1 MPTYSITGPDGNTHT
16 IDGPAGA
23 TREQVIYMIERRLR
37 EQSKPVGLMGSFMQS
52 ATSLGDLP
60 EALKYA
66 TADSS
71 KRQPRKEFLNAS
83 NPKGDT
89 TSWDEVKDL
98 ATFWEF
104 TKELA
109 GGSAGFIAPAA
120 AAAKAA
126 SYIPVIGPYAR
137 GIGLA
142 TYGLQY
148 LVDQLGTQAQVQQEA
163 IDKGESY
170 APTSLARATSGAVQ
184 STALDVLQ
192 LGQFSKVMSK
202 FPFMGKLMGDLG
214 ETGAKEAEEQLIDS
228 YLAGTLK
235 PAGSIMKG
243 VAKGLAFEIPQEVAQ
258 TAISRLQARQSLTG
272 EDAMKAY
279 KEAAI
284 GAAILG
290 GPMGGAEG
298 ALGYYGAKKKA
309 LAGEEEPAAPATPT
323 APGATAT
330 PPPAAPGA
338 QTPPG
343 APPLGGPSAPPPPG
357 GPGAGPNT
365 GPGGGPPPPPPPPPP
380 PFDDEDLNI
389 ARDVLLNNK
398 GKKRLTPGGMRY
410 ALNAA
415 MRRAGRDGKMKRM
428 DEILR
433 HLTRDGF
440 IRPDE
445 NGNVTF
451 GYAEPEEEVFDAE
464 AEEITPTSPPGP
476 TQGIGAGEP
485 VPPNPL
491 DVLSAQRASDASL
504 QMPSAPPAAPPPPGT
519 QDGFDFGGTGAGTPP
534 PRGPGPAPQ
543 SPQGGAPVQEEFN
556 FGEAAAAQAAAKPDL
571 RTQANEWDKQNRYNR
586 SDIWFEGGKVDDA
599 ARAGFDAAL
608 QNGGD
613 QLPAHGMSKESTLSG
628 AVQNLLGLLQNGLD
642 PNRRGGRLDYAPLV
656 TARGSAASQVSTTA
670 GGSAYSDGPFILVG
684 RPGQEF
690 EGKLEGLGAIL
701 VNQAHAD
708 IVPALREAVHA
719 IRPDILVEAYSNAG
733 EVTKQLNQSTA
744 PATAAAPVAEPVVE
758 EEPVLNENEEMTG
771 LDEMDFADA
780 ATAGMNVEEEEQAPL
795 DPMQAVE
802 AANQHSYQLYP
813 GEGVPNRAKRS
824 AFMRGYWAAN
834 GNENVSKETKNK
846 PQQKAYD
853 EGYAFAQ
860 QQTQAPS
867 QAQVVEGGTDNAV
880 PARPRAS
887 VPEPVRTEAAKPSTD
902 GKNQPGGVAATGQTA
917 SGPATGTPKSKPPLT
932 PADKARI
939 AATDQ
944 LVATFRYLV
953 KSNRLTPEEIG
964 RIGAILVRA
973 RMEPNFPYKEQF
985 PEIRKFLMAAA
996 ARAGTDN
1003 IETDTEEADIEE
1015 TEDQDRNV
1023 SRDSNEDEEGDYDD
1037 SAYEDESGEPKT
1049 LRFSRTADERW
1060 YYSAL
1065 KRFFEGVKQV
1075 RATAKE
1081 WLGMLSN
1088 APGIKPEEVEW
1099 TGIEEYLN
1107 LMAAQGQSL
1116 TKDEIVAFL
1125 DNKGVNVETTELTFV
1140 NARNQRIRYQQAA
1153 NKRNSYQQSLKNEY
1167 RRLGLDVLDE
1177 NGELDLDRLTREE
1190 ADTLGDLSLAVEA
1203 ALNAYNRISPK
1214 FSSFVTD
1221 KEGGTNYREITLT
1234 LPGQK
1239 RFTEARHFQD
1249 IENVLAFIRV
1259 DDRTDLAGNRVLF
1272 VQEIQSDWGQGLR
1285 KYGRKGQYEQLP
1297 TAVEYLR
1304 KGSSPEP
1311 FDFDPPEPLDFDPET
1326 EELVPPSQA
1335 NVWEYKAFGTYF
1347 SVYADTYAEAYD
1359 AMVDNLHALAL
1370 GRTDVDNAPFVT
1382 STEGWTALA
1391 LKKLMTIAVN
1401 EGYDK
1406 IAFANSAM
1414 VSERYG
1420 RTITYSRVEYYYNP
1434 ETNSYEFNLY
1444 MRGLSDP
1451 YVSYKEVKKEKL
1463 IDYLGDQSVVDDIVQ
1478 TTRER
1483 KDLDKPGAYTR
1494 TFNIYLAEPV
1504 HAPARGMRGYYDS
1517 IVPKLLKKLASKL
1530 GGVVEKK
1537 TKYFTPQGISSED
1550 YVSLLEEE
1558 DPTAAKGLDVITL
1571 SVDQKLI
1578 DNVQKT
1584 VPLFRAAAASAASRM
1599 KAKDVQGIV
1608 DSAVK
1613 DWTNPPP
1620 IKVVQSVTDLPPNLR
1635 KSITFGVDGFYADGT
1650 VYLVADNLGTAER
1663 VKATLFHESLAHYGF
1678 REEFGQ
1684 KLDPLMDNIYK
1695 TNSAMRAAVD
1705 KWLKDNPDT
1714 YADLSADEQRR
1725 AAMEEVFAGQS
1736 ESGPIKNMGLRA
1748 ALNRILS
1755 MIKDFLRRMGFNVSY
1770 SDADV
1775 ANVLAKAHDR
1785 VISGGKTGVAASGL
1799 RFRRT
1804 TVPPGANETAEQTI
1818 ARLQKQLDEAYSADS
1833 SLAQAIKFR
1842 FTQKGFEWLVKRV
1855 QNDRRPAKQLEE
1867 ALRASGQLI
1876 LGENG
1881 FNNLYSLLTL
1891 SAQKA
1896 FHYMTTRLNIPL
1908 MDMKQSIREYAAAN
1922 KLDMDAALARLH
1934 TYVMALH
1941 EHERR
1946 MAKYVMNVPL
1956 NNFTRVAVPGLPD
1969 VKTFADHRDFI
1980 MKQLYS
1986 NPRMSEAQ
1994 AKQYRTILDAI
2005 IAGRYG
2011 QAADVNGVSGMR
2023 DARGN
2028 SVTGLSLDPMSDDY
2042 RVIGG
2047 YTQAQF
2053 AEFRRQYQAEKP
2065 AVDKII
2071 QHMKKV
2077 QKETVDLNKIANYWS
2092 PQVDNLRNFYG
2103 WENYVPFKSRKES
2116 RIGAD
2121 DDKLDL
2127 SSDRLGVGGYEY
2139 LDYAQSFSG
2148 RTTDSENPL
2157 LQVMMESASAA
2168 MRAGRHGITQS
2179 LVNLKEQGHVKADK
2193 LGTINFEDR
2202 YNNTIDIDSY
2212 LGNNPDRVKP
2222 RIIFHYMPDGKVEIW
2237 AIRDKEIAESIRRA
2251 YQTPNPIWQ
2260 ATNRVTSFFG
2270 HLHTRYNP
2278 AFHIYNYIR
2287 DSLTN
2292 AWLIGTDVS
2301 KEARSRYLDQI
2312 AQLTVNG
2319 GLIKAGN
2326 VSRLYAKSDI
2336 AGIEAMWKNPD
2347 GSVKDQFVKDIYD
2360 FMRLGGRTAFI
2371 NALSMQKEGDQ
2382 LLKELRGNGAFDKV
2396 LDARDAGL
2404 KWVDI
2409 AGDMF
2414 ELTSRAAAFS
2424 AVKADFRA
2432 KGLSE
2437 EEANI
2442 EAAAFAKGLANF
2454 EQVGLWGQK
2463 LGAFFMFFRPSATGA
2478 VRAIDSLRPLMQ
2490 TEASYLATVTASAK
2504 NTPEKRQKLLADFR
2518 RRRQNAADALKV
2530 LVAAGAALYV
2540 LAMAMAGDDDADRNE
2555 VATDDKALWTRNM
2568 RLPLKWLGYEGD
2580 NPWINIPWGFGFG
2593 AFAAGGAQTMALVT
2607 GGQSVKEYAGNMV
2620 NVGLDSFLPIPV
2632 SRVNPFDNP
2641 GAWFVSSLMP
2651 SMLRPVVDF
2660 QMNVDSLG
2668 RQIYNNRQTKYGDAY
2683 TSGTNTPEHINA
2695 LARWMADNFDVDIAP
2710 NTLNFWA
2717 SNYFDAISR
2726 VTGGAYDTTL
2736 ALKGEKDPT
2745 IKGMLLPLSSF
2756 MGAKSNYDGRKFAEM
2771 QEEANDYIAKLNR
2784 LENTNPEKLQGFLQ
2798 ENPNA
2803 YDIKYIYNKVVN
2815 GELRKTAELRK
2826 AIMSDPRITPKERRE
2841 RAMELNTYYNA
2852 QKRSLMETM
2861 RIYGLDY

>member
-1 MPTYSITGPDGNTHT
+1 MPTYSIKGPDGNTYS
-16 IDGPAGA
+16 IDGPEGA
-23 TREQVIYMIERRLR
+23 SREQVIYMIERRLR
-37 EQSKPVGLMGSFMQS
+37 EQSKPMGFTGSFMQS
-52 ATSLGDLP
+52 ATTLGDAP
-60 EALKYA
+60 EAAKFA
-66 TADSS
+66 VADPT
-71 KRQPRKEFLNAS
+71 KRQPRKEFLDAS
-83 NPKGDT
+83 APKRDT

-104 TKELA
+104 SKELA

-126 SYIPVIGPYAR
+126 SYLPIVGPYAR

-142 TYGLQY
+142 TYGLGY

-170 APTSLARATSGAVQ
+170 APTSVSRAAAGAAA
-184 STALDVLQ
+184 STALDVFQ
-192 LGQFSKVMSK
+192 LKQFSNVMSK
-202 FPFMGKLMGDLG
+202 FPFMGKLMGDMG
-214 ETGAKEAEEQLIDS
+214 ETGAKEAEEQLIDA

-235 PAGSIMKG
+235 PSGAVMKG
-243 VAKGLAFEIPQEVAQ
+243 VAKGLAFEIPQEIAQ
-258 TAISRLQARQSLTG
+258 TAIDRLQSSQALTG

-309 LAGEEEPAAPATPT
+309 LAGDEAPPAPAPAATPAPAAPT
-323 APGATAT
+323 APGAT
-330 PPPAAPGA
+330 
-338 QTPPG
+338 
-343 APPLGGPSAPPPPG
+343 PLGGPPPPGSPPPPGGLG
-357 GPGAGPNT
+357 GPGAGPGAGPGGPGA
-365 GPGGGPPPPPPPPPP
+365 GPGGGPPPPPPR
-380 PFDDEDLNI
+380 PFDDDDLNI
-389 ARDVLLNNK
+389 ARETLLNNK

-415 MRRAGRDGKMKRM
+415 MRKAGRDGKMARM

-433 HLTRDGF
+433 HLTIDGF
-440 IRPDE
+440 IRPDAD
-445 NGNVTF
+445 GNVTF
-451 GYAEPEEEVFDAE
+451 GYLDPEEQAFDAE
-464 AEEITPTSPPGP
+464 GEAEEVTPTSPPSP
-476 TQGIGAGEP
+476 TQGIAAGEP

-504 QMPSAPPAAPPPPGT
+504 PMPPRPVAPVTPAAPPPPGT

-534 PRGPGPAPQ
+534 PRGPGPT
-543 SPQGGAPVQEEFN
+543 PQGPQGTAPTQEEFD
-556 FGEAAAAQAAAKPDL
+556 FGAAAAAQAASP
-571 RTQANEWDKQNRYNR
+571 
-586 SDIWFEGGKVDDA
+586 A
-599 ARAGFDAAL
+599 ATPAA
-608 QNGGD
+608 
-613 QLPAHGMSKESTLSG
+613 P
-628 AVQNLLGLLQNGLD
+628 V
-642 PNRRGGRLDYAPLV
+642 APV
-656 TARGSAASQVSTTA
+656 
-670 GGSAYSDGPFILVG
+670 
-684 RPGQEF
+684 
-690 EGKLEGLGAIL
+690 
-701 VNQAHAD
+701 
-708 IVPALREAVHA
+708 
-719 IRPDILVEAYSNAG
+719 VE
-733 EVTKQLNQSTA
+733 
-744 PATAAAPVAEPVVE
+744 PVAEPVVE
-758 EEPVLNENEEMTG
+758 EEPVLDENEEMTG

-780 ATAGMNVEEEEQAPL
+780 ATANLEPEVEQAPF

-860 QQTQAPS
+860 QQTQNPPEVPRS
-867 QAQVVEGGTDNAV
+867 QGV
-880 PARPRAS
+880 PDAGRTGAS
-887 VPEPVRTEAAKPSTD
+887 VPQPVPTSTPKPRTTGKGKPA
-902 GKNQPGGVAATGQTA
+902 GVDTAGQAA

-932 PADKARI
+932 PADNARI
-939 AATDQ
+939 AATQQ
-944 LVATFRYLV
+944 LVDTLRYLV
-953 KSNRLTPEEIG
+953 KTDRITSEEAG
-964 RIGAILVRA
+964 RIGATLARA
-973 RMEPNFPYKEQF
+973 RTEANFPYKEEF
-985 PEIRKFLMAAA
+985 PTIRKFLMEASN
-996 ARAGTDN
+996 RAGTDN
-1003 IETDTEEADIEE
+1003 IETDTDEADIEE
-1015 TEDQDRNV
+1015 MDDQERNV

-1037 SAYEDESGEPKT
+1037 TAYEDESGEPKT
-1049 LRFSRTADERW
+1049 LRFSRTADEFW

-1065 KRFFEGVKQV
+1065 KRFFETVKQAK
-1075 RATAKE
+1075 ATAKQ
-1081 WLGMLSN
+1081 WLGILSN

-1099 TGIEEYLN
+1099 TGIEEYFN
-1107 LMAAQGQSL
+1107 LMAAKGDEQI

-1125 DNKGVNVETTELTFV
+1125 DRKGVNVLVTELNFDHKELEKDLVDAGNALQRYSYRIARKYNIPFGSGGSFV
-1140 NARNQRIRYQQAA
+1140 SAVTSAMNDQEI
-1153 NKRNSYQQSLKNEY
+1153 LEY
-1167 RRLGLDVLDE
+1167 RQLAQDIDDIRKTKYRLQPKWQGFRT
-1177 NGELDLDRLTREE
+1177 DR
-1190 ADTLGDLSLAVEA
+1190 A
-1203 ALNAYNRISPK
+1203 
-1214 FSSFVTD
+1214 
-1221 KEGGTNYREITLT
+1221 GGSNYREFVIKLGDNVFG
-1234 LPGQK
+1234 GQT
-1239 RFTEARHFQD
+1239 RYVDGIHYNYP
-1249 IENVLAFIRV
+1249 NVLVFIRV
-1259 DDRTDLAGNRVLF
+1259 DDRIDRNTGLRVLY
-1272 VQEIQSDWGQGLR
+1272 VNEIQSDWGQDAR
-1285 KYGRKGQYEQLP
+1285 KWGVKGDYTSLP
-1297 TAVEYLR
+1297 SAVERLKEVAPNR
-1304 KGSSPEP
+1304 WVFTVK
-1311 FDFDPPEPLDFDPET
+1311 DTD
-1326 EELVPPSQA
+1326 LVIESAIDRTIYA
-1335 NVWEYKAFGTYF
+1335 N
-1347 SVYADTYAEAYD
+1347 SYAEAYD
-1359 AMVDNLHALAL
+1359 EMVNRISNVL
-1370 GRTDVDNAPFVT
+1370 GPGDIENAPFIK
-1382 STEGWTALA
+1382 STEAWTSLA

-1401 EGYDK
+1401 EGYDR
-1406 IAFANSAM
+1406 IAFSNGVQASDRFNKSYSYDTVEFTHDAIASEPQLNGEPTYNITLWDGSTPRDFKGVREKDLADVVGNSLVAAQIVEARESLKFPKDYDESG
-1414 VSERYG
+1414 VS
-1420 RTITYSRVEYYYNP
+1420 NP
-1434 ETNSYEFNLY
+1434 EPVQIGY
-1444 MRGLSDP
+1444 R
-1451 YVSYKEVKKEKL
+1451 VK
-1463 IDYLGDQSVVDDIVQ
+1463 
-1478 TTRER
+1478 
-1483 KDLDKPGAYTR
+1483 
-1494 TFNIYLAEPV
+1494 
-1504 HAPARGMRGYYDS
+1504 APAKGMVGYYDK
-1517 IVPKLLKKLASKL
+1517 ILPKVLKKLAAKL
-1530 GGVVEKK
+1530 GGNVGKSDFAFIASDEYNEDSLSGQYAK
-1537 TKYFTPQGISSED
+1537 TGYDDDI
-1550 YVSLLEEE
+1550 V
-1558 DPTAAKGLDVITL
+1558 TL
-1571 SVDQKLI
+1571 TVDQKLI
-1578 DNVQKT
+1578 DNVQKS
-1584 VPLFRAAAASAASRM
+1584 VPLFRAAGKGSM
-1599 KAKDVQGIV
+1599 LAKDVQGIV
-1608 DSAVK
+1608 DSIVK
-1613 DWTNPPP
+1613 GWTNAPT
-1620 IKVVQSVTDLPPNLR
+1620 IKVVQSIADLPAKLR
-1635 KSITFGVDGFYADGT
+1635 NSITFGVDGFYADGT
-1650 VYLVADNLGTAER
+1650 VYLIADHLGSAER
-1663 VKATLFHESLAHYGF
+1663 VQSTLFHESLAHYGL
-1678 REEFGQ
+1678 REEFGK
-1684 KLDPLMDNIYK
+1684 KLDPLLDSIYK
-1695 TNSAMRAAVD
+1695 TNPAMRAAVD
-1705 KWLKDNPDT
+1705 KWLKDNPDI

-1725 AAMEEVFAGQS
+1725 AATEEVFAEQS

-1748 ALNRILS
+1748 AMNRIVS
-1755 MIKDFLRRMGFNVSY
+1755 FIKDFLRQMGFNIAY

-1775 ANVLAKAHDR
+1775 ANILAKAHDR
-1785 VISGGKTGVAASGL
+1785 VISGGKKGVEVGSI

-1804 TVPPGANETAEQTI
+1804 RVPPGANETAEETI
-1818 ARLQKQLDEAYSADS
+1818 ARLQKQLDEAYTADS
-1833 SLAQAIKFR
+1833 ALAKAIKFR

-1867 ALRASGQLI
+1867 DLRASGDLI
-1876 LGENG
+1876 VGDSG

-1908 MDMKQSIREYAAAN
+1908 MDMKESIREYATAN

-1956 NNFTRVAVPGLPD
+1956 NNFTRVAVSGLPD

-1986 NPRMSEAQ
+1986 NPRMSKAQ

-2011 QAADVNGVSGMR
+2011 QAVDVNGVSGMR

-2047 YTQAQF
+2047 YSQAQF

-2065 AVDKII
+2065 MVDKII
-2071 QHMKKV
+2071 QNMKKV
-2077 QKETVDLNKIANYWS
+2077 QKETIELNKQANYWS
-2092 PQVDNLRNFYG
+2092 PQVDNLQNFYG

-2116 RIGAD
+2116 KIGAD

-2179 LVNLKEQGHVKADK
+2179 VVNLKEQRHLKADK

-2212 LGNNPDRVKP
+2212 LGNDPDRVRP

-2319 GLIKAGN
+2319 GLIKAGK
-2326 VSRLYAKSDI
+2326 VSRLYANSDI

-2382 LLKELRGNGAFDKV
+2382 LLKELRGTGKLDKV

-2424 AVKADFRA
+2424 AVKSDFRA
-2432 KGLSE
+2432 KGLTE
-2437 EEANI
+2437 EQASI

-2478 VRAIDSLRPLMQ
+2478 VRAVDSLRPLMQ

-2504 NTPEKRQKLLADFR
+2504 NTPEKKQKLLADFR
-2518 RRRQNAADALKV
+2518 RRRQNASDALKM
-2530 LVAAGAALYV
+2530 LVAGGAALYV
-2540 LAMAMAGDDDADRNE
+2540 LSMAMAEDDEAERNE

-2593 AFAAGGAQTMALVT
+2593 AFAAGGAQTMALLT

-2632 SRVNPFDNP
+2632 SRINPFDNP

-2660 QMNVDSLG
+2660 QMNIDSLG

-2683 TSGTNTPEHINA
+2683 TSGTNTPEHINS

-2710 NTLNFWA
+2710 NTLSFWA

-2726 VTGGAYDTTL
+2726 VIGGAYDTTL
-2736 ALKGEKDPT
+2736 AIKGEKDPT

-2784 LENTNPEKLQGFLQ
+2784 LENTNPDKLQEFLE

-2803 YDIKYIYNKVVN
+2803 YEIKYIYNRVVN
-2815 GELRKTAELRK
+2815 GELRKIAERRK
-2826 AIMSDPRITPKERRE
+2826 AIMSDPRLTPKDRRE
-2841 RAMELNTYYNA
+2841 MALELNTYYNA
-2852 QKRSLMETM
+2852 SKRNLMETM
-2861 RIYGLDY
+2861 KTYGLDY

>member
-1 MPTYSITGPDGNTHT
+1 
-16 IDGPAGA
+16 
-23 TREQVIYMIERRLR
+23 MIERRLR
-37 EQSKPVGLMGSFMQS
+37 EQSKPMGFTGSFMQS
-52 ATSLGDLP
+52 ATTLGDAP
-60 EALKYA
+60 EAAKFA
-66 TADSS
+66 VADPT
-71 KRQPRKEFLNAS
+71 KRQPRKEFLDAS
-83 NPKGDT
+83 APKRDT

-104 TKELA
+104 SKELA

-126 SYIPVIGPYAR
+126 SYLPIVGPYAR

-142 TYGLQY
+142 TYGLGY

-163 IDKGESY
+163 IDKGEAY
-170 APTSLARATSGAVQ
+170 APTSVSRAAAGAAA
-184 STALDVLQ
+184 STALDVFQ
-192 LGQFSKVMSK
+192 LKQFGNVMSK
-202 FPFMGKLMGDLG
+202 FPFMGKLMGDMG
-214 ETGAKEAEEQLIDS
+214 ETGAKEAEEQLIDA

-235 PAGSIMKG
+235 PSGAVMKG
-243 VAKGLAFEIPQEVAQ
+243 VAKGLVFEIPQEIAQ
-258 TAISRLQARQSLTG
+258 TAIDRLQSSQALTG

-309 LAGEEEPAAPATPT
+309 LAGDEAPPAAAPAATPAAPAAPATP
-323 APGATAT
+323 GAT
-330 PPPAAPGA
+330 
-338 QTPPG
+338 
-343 APPLGGPSAPPPPG
+343 PLGGPPPPGSPPPPGGLG
-357 GPGAGPNT
+357 GPGAGPGAGPGGPGA
-365 GPGGGPPPPPPPPPP
+365 GPGGGPPPPPPR
-380 PFDDEDLNI
+380 PFDDDDLNI

-415 MRRAGRDGKMKRM
+415 MRKAGRDGKMARM

-433 HLTRDGF
+433 HLTIDGF
-440 IRPDE
+440 IRPDAD
-445 NGNVTF
+445 GNVTF
-451 GYAEPEEEVFDAE
+451 GYLDPEEQAFDAE
-464 AEEITPTSPPGP
+464 GEAEEVTPTSPPSP

-504 QMPSAPPAAPPPPGT
+504 QMPPAPPAAPPPPGT

-534 PRGPGPAPQ
+534 PRGPGPT
-543 SPQGGAPVQEEFN
+543 PQGPQGTAPTQEEFN
-556 FGEAAAAQAAAKPDL
+556 FGAAAAAQAAAKPDL
-571 RTQANEWDKQNRYNR
+571 RTQANEWDKQNRR
-586 SDIWFEGGKVDDA
+586 RQSDSWFEGGKVDDA

-628 AVQNLLGLLQNGLD
+628 AVQNLLGLLQNGLNPD
-642 PNRRGGRLDYAPLV
+642 RRGGRLDYAPLV

-733 EVTKQLNQSTA
+733 EVTKQLNQSAA
-744 PATAAAPVAEPVVE
+744 PATTQTATKARETLSLKKKPIAPVAPVAEPATAVAPVAEPVVE
-758 EEPVLNENEEMTG
+758 EEPILNENEEMTG

-780 ATAGMNVEEEEQAPL
+780 ATANLEPEVEQAPL

-860 QQTQAPS
+860 QQTQNPPQVPGS
-867 QAQVVEGGTDNAV
+867 QGV
-880 PARPRAS
+880 PDAGRTGAS
-887 VPEPVRTEAAKPSTD
+887 VPQPVPTSTPEPRTTGKGKPA
-902 GKNQPGGVAATGQTA
+902 GVDTAGQAA

-932 PADKARI
+932 PADNARI
-939 AATDQ
+939 AATQQ
-944 LVATFRYLV
+944 LVDTLRYLV
-953 KSNRLTPEEIG
+953 KTNRITSEEAG
-964 RIGAILVRA
+964 RIGATLARA
-973 RMEPNFPYKEQF
+973 RTEANFPYKEEF
-985 PEIRKFLMAAA
+985 PTIRKFLMEASN
-996 ARAGTDN
+996 RAGTDN
-1003 IETDTEEADIEE
+1003 IETDTAEADIDE
-1015 TEDQDRNV
+1015 TDDQERNV

-1037 SAYEDESGEPKT
+1037 TAYEDESGEPKT
-1049 LRFSRTADERW
+1049 LRFSRTADEFW

-1065 KRFFEGVKQV
+1065 KRFFETVKQAK
-1075 RATAKE
+1075 ATAKQ

-1099 TGIEEYLN
+1099 TGIEEYFN
-1107 LMAAQGQSL
+1107 LMAAKGDEQI
-1116 TKDEIVAFL
+1116 TKDEIVTFL
-1125 DNKGVNVETTELTFV
+1125 DRKGVNVVVTELNFDHKELEKDLVDAGNALQVYSYRMARKYNIPFGSGGSFV
-1140 NARNQRIRYQQAA
+1140 SAVTSALNDQET
-1153 NKRNSYQQSLKNEY
+1153 LEY
-1167 RRLGLDVLDE
+1167 RRLAQDID
-1177 NGELDLDRLTREE
+1177 DIRKAKYRLQ
-1190 ADTLGDLSLAVEA
+1190 
-1203 ALNAYNRISPK
+1203 PK
-1214 FSSFVTD
+1214 WQGFRTD
-1221 KEGGTNYREITLT
+1221 KRGGSNYREFVIKLGDNVFG
-1234 LPGQK
+1234 GQT
-1239 RFTEARHFQD
+1239 RYVDGIHYNYP
-1249 IENVLAFIRV
+1249 NVLAFIRV
-1259 DDRTDLAGNRVLF
+1259 DDRIDRNTGLRVLY
-1272 VQEIQSDWGQGLR
+1272 VNEIQSDWGQDARRWGV
-1285 KYGRKGQYEQLP
+1285 KGDYTSLP
-1297 TAVEYLR
+1297 SEVERLTEVAPNRWVFTVKKHESDDSYNN
-1304 KGSSPEP
+1304 
-1311 FDFDPPEPLDFDPET
+1311 LDRT
-1326 EELVPPSQA
+1326 IYA
-1335 NVWEYKAFGTYF
+1335 N
-1347 SVYADTYAEAYD
+1347 SYAEAYD
-1359 AMVDNLHALAL
+1359 VMVDRISNVL
-1370 GRTDVDNAPFVT
+1370 GSGEIEDAPFIK
-1382 STEGWTALA
+1382 STEAWTSLA
-1391 LKKLMTIAVN
+1391 LKKLMAIAVN
-1401 EGYDK
+1401 EGYDR
-1406 IAFANSAM
+1406 IALSNGVQASDRFNKSYSYDTVEFTHDAIA
-1414 VSERYG
+1414 SEPDLNGEPTYN
-1420 RTITYSRVEYYYNP
+1420 ITLWDG
-1434 ETNSYEFNLY
+1434 ETPRKFE
-1444 MRGLSDP
+1444 G
-1451 YVSYKEVKKEKL
+1451 V
-1463 IDYLGDQSVVDDIVQ
+1463 
-1478 TTRER
+1478 RE
-1483 KDLDKPGAYTR
+1483 KDLADVVGDNLVAAEIVEARESLKFPKDYDESGVS
-1494 TFNIYLAEPV
+1494 NIQPLRVGYRV
-1504 HAPARGMRGYYDS
+1504 KAPAKGMVGYYDK
-1517 IVPKLLKKLASKL
+1517 IVPKVLKKLAAKL
-1530 GGVVEKK
+1530 GGTVGKSDFAFIASDEYNEDSRSGQYAK
-1537 TKYFTPQGISSED
+1537 TPYED
-1550 YVSLLEEE
+1550 DIV
-1558 DPTAAKGLDVITL
+1558 TL
-1571 SVDQKLI
+1571 TVDQKLI
-1578 DNVQKT
+1578 DNVQKS
-1584 VPLFRAAAASAASRM
+1584 VPLFRAAGKGSM
-1599 KAKDVQGIV
+1599 LAKDVQGIV
-1608 DSAVK
+1608 DSVIK
-1613 DWTNPPP
+1613 GWTNAPTV
-1620 IKVVQSVTDLPPNLR
+1620 KVVQSIADLPAKLR
-1635 KSITFGVDGFYADGT
+1635 NSITFGVDGFYADGT
-1650 VYLVADNLGTAER
+1650 VYLIADHLGSAER
-1663 VKATLFHESLAHYGF
+1663 VQSTLFHESLAHFGL
-1678 REEFGQ
+1678 REEFGK
-1684 KLDPLMDNIYK
+1684 KLDPLLDSIYK
-1695 TNSAMRAAVD
+1695 TNPAMRAAVD
-1705 KWLKDNPDT
+1705 KWLKNNPDI
-1714 YADLSADEQRR
+1714 YADLSVDEQRR
-1725 AAMEEVFAGQS
+1725 AATEEVFAEQS

-1748 ALNRILS
+1748 AMNRIVS
-1755 MIKDFLRRMGFNVSY
+1755 FIKDFLRQMGFNIAY

-1775 ANVLAKAHDR
+1775 ANILAKAHDR
-1785 VISGGKTGVAASGL
+1785 VISGGKKGVEVGSI

-1804 TVPPGANETAEQTI
+1804 RVPPGANETAEETI
-1818 ARLQKQLDEAYSADS
+1818 ARLQKQLDEAYTADS
-1833 SLAQAIKFR
+1833 ALAKAIKFR

-1867 ALRASGQLI
+1867 DLRASGDLI
-1876 LGENG
+1876 VGDNG

-1908 MDMKQSIREYAAAN
+1908 MDMKESIREYATAN

-1956 NNFTRVAVPGLPD
+1956 NNFARVAVPGLPD

-1986 NPRMSEAQ
+1986 NPRMSKAQ

-2011 QAADVNGVSGMR
+2011 QAVDVNGVSGMR

-2047 YTQAQF
+2047 YSQAQF

-2065 AVDKII
+2065 MVDKII
-2071 QHMKKV
+2071 QNMKKV
-2077 QKETVDLNKIANYWS
+2077 QKETIELNKQANYWS
-2092 PQVDNLRNFYG
+2092 PQVDNLQNFYG

-2116 RIGAD
+2116 KIGAD

-2179 LVNLKEQGHVKADK
+2179 VVNLKEQGHLKADK

-2212 LGNNPDRVKP
+2212 LGNDPDRVKP

-2301 KEARSRYLDQI
+2301 KEARSRYLDHI

-2319 GLIKAGN
+2319 GLIKAGK
-2326 VSRLYAKSDI
+2326 VSRLYANSDM

-2382 LLKELRGNGAFDKV
+2382 LLKELRGTGKLDKV

-2424 AVKADFRA
+2424 AVKSDFRA
-2432 KGLSE
+2432 KGLTE
-2437 EEANI
+2437 EQANI

-2478 VRAIDSLRPLMQ
+2478 VRAVDSLRPLMQ

-2504 NTPEKRQKLLADFR
+2504 NTPEKKQKLLADFR
-2518 RRRQNAADALKV
+2518 RRRQNASDALKM
-2530 LVAAGAALYV
+2530 LVAGGAALYV
-2540 LAMAMAGDDDADRNE
+2540 LSMAMAEDDEAERNE

-2593 AFAAGGAQTMALVT
+2593 AFAAGGAQTMALLT

-2632 SRVNPFDNP
+2632 SRINPFDNP

-2660 QMNVDSLG
+2660 QMNIDSLG

-2683 TSGTNTPEHINA
+2683 TSGTNTPEHINS

-2726 VTGGAYDTTL
+2726 VIGGAYDTTL
-2736 ALKGEKDPT
+2736 AIKGEKDPT

-2784 LENTNPEKLQGFLQ
+2784 LENTNPDKLQGFLE

-2803 YDIKYIYNKVVN
+2803 YEIKYIYNRVVN
-2815 GELRKTAELRK
+2815 GELRKIAERRK
-2826 AIMSDPRITPKERRE
+2826 AILSDPNLTPKDRRE
-2841 RAMELNTYYNA
+2841 MALELNTYYNA
-2852 QKRSLMETM
+2852 SKRNLMETM
-2861 RIYGLDY
+2861 KTYGLDY